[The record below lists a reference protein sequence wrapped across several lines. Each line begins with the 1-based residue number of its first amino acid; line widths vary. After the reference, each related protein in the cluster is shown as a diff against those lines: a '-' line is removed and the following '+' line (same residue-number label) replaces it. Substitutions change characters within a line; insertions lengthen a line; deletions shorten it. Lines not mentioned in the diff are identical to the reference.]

1 MSNTLYME
9 ETYYPTRQI
18 FMSVR
23 ANYADIYLPVMRDR
37 SMQSGTELAQ
47 EIPPTDWSTANKPV

>member
-1 MSNTLYME
+1 ME
-9 ETYYPTRQI
+9 ETYYPTCQI

-23 ANYADIYLPVMRDR
+23 ANYADIYLPGMRDR

-47 EIPPTDWSTANKPV
+47 EIPPTDSSTANKPV